1 MFKPKPMNHFFLS
14 LGSNQEPAK
23 NVPLMVQALL
33 QISPTIDISR
43 VVRTEPKGF
52 DSPYTFFNLAA
63 RIESPLDAKALKEK
77 LVKIE
82 EKLGRDRTHPNRKLR
97 DRPADIDILF
107 EGNPCEDRI
116 PLSWLPPEPYV
127 RPTLLELIH
136 FLQLNCPEPVPPLP
150 PGVPLQIG
158 GQSFGTQPQH
168 LQRSAVLQ
176 KLVSIKK

>member
-1 MFKPKPMNHFFLS
+1 MNYFFLS
-14 LGSNQEPAK
+14 LGSNQEPDK

-33 QISPTIDISR
+33 QLSPTIDLSR

-52 DSPYTFFNLAA
+52 DSTLIFFNQAA
-63 RIESPLDAKALKEK
+63 KIETALDAKALKEQ

-82 EKLGRDRTHPNRKLR
+82 VQLGRDRKDPNRKLK

-107 EGNPCEDRI
+107 QLAPGERRI
-116 PLSWLPPEPYV
+116 AVSLLPPEPYV

-136 FLQLNCPEPVPPLP
+136 FLELDCAEVTPVLP
-150 PGVPLQIG
+150 DGVPLQIG
-158 GQSFGTQPQH
+158 AQPFGLQPVQ

-176 KLVSIKK
+176 TIKA